1 MEVLQKLIDEVD
13 LLISQHAIYISR
25 LEKAIK
31 KGIEFDSKDCD
42 SCNLGLLLNQI
53 EEDGLPEEIG
63 KEIKEIKNIH
73 CHFHEKA
80 KEELEN
86 KSTDVLKEVSDI
98 STELFRNLLKL
109 RKLLKTTTSLN

>member
-1 MEVLQKLIDEVD
+1 MEVLQKLADEVD
-13 LLISQHAIYISR
+13 LLISQHAIYISH

-31 KGIEFDSKDCD
+31 KNIEFNPNDCY

-53 EEDGLPEEIG
+53 KEDGLPEEIS

-73 CHFHEKA
+73 CHFHEKV
-80 KEELEN
+80 KEALEN

-98 STELFRNLLKL
+98 STELFRHLLRL